1 MANNPKKKHKSK
13 FLANFVLLIILV
25 AGLFCLYNYTNV
37 LSKLLHKKYDI
48 TFVVDGNSYTQKV
61 EYDTL
66 PVFEGNLEK
75 APTNTIEYVF
85 SGWKP
90 ELQKVD
96 KDATYEAV
104 FQSQER
110 LYSVSVNSNYA
121 GGGTYS
127 GTGKIYSYQSNG
139 VIEVSVQSGYIFKG
153 WYKNGT
159 LISNDLSL
167 TLENIEADTVLETKF
182 ETIKKTITY
191 NNLKGATNPN
201 YQEYDVT
208 FGNFELQKLKV
219 DDYYFVGWYTGEN
232 GTGEKIE
239 TIDSS
244 LLQDYVLYAHWSLN
258 APINL
263 NVDGSVVKVL
273 DSFIGDTIT
282 LDKIN
287 AGFVPEN
294 FGMAGYSVNKWYKD
308 SSLTQ
313 EFEFGSSLADEIT
326 LYGEYEYLLNEIHF
340 YPYLDEFNSACE
352 SLSNINIDSR
362 SKLLAWID
370 YVRFYDISKKVGLK
384 LSYCS
389 SGAQAICNEITDAYY
404 ELIGENGYSVAL
416 SSYQTSSTFSPSAYG
431 STGYFYVT
439 KSYVSTEATKTADAD
454 KSGIY
459 EQQDY
464 AITVLNSNKRAN
476 DFNEFKLFNVKKTI
490 PVSTSDQMVHALM
503 NGYNV
508 LPVAGSKAEAVYNKA
523 RAVLVEICNDS
534 MSDFDKLRA
543 IYEWLIL
550 NVEYDNKALEL
561 AESGKSVLELM
572 EYDAWYAEGVF
583 NNGVAVCEGYAKA
596 FLILAKLENIP
607 TIIVSG
613 NSHAWNKVLYNGNW
627 YGVDATHGNPS
638 IKGSGGEKTYEA
650 LTYGEFMFTDSYK
663 SSLGYTSTKYTN
675 FKAET
680 ENAFNVYEKFTY
692 SYNLETFDLFINS
705 KEELTLALQY
715 ADSQAKTI
723 ENSSTYVTFEFAV
736 SSSYSDFQVNTLL
749 NQASIAS
756 SVQATIWFT
765 GTDSYGNKL
774 FAVKLA

>member
-1 MANNPKKKHKSK
+1 MADNPKKKRKSK
-13 FLANFVLLIILV
+13 FLSNFIPLIILV

-48 TFVVDGNSYTQKV
+48 TFIVDGNSYTQKV

-66 PVFEGNLEK
+66 PVFDGSLEK
-75 APTNTIEYVF
+75 TPTNTIEYVF

-96 KDATYEAV
+96 KDATYEAEFV
-104 FQSQER
+104 SQER
-110 LYSVSVNSNYA
+110 LYNVSISSNYA

-127 GTGKIYSYQSNG
+127 GTGKIYRYQSNG
-139 VIEVSVQSGYIFKG
+139 VVEVSVQNGYIFKG

-182 ETIKKTITY
+182 ETIKKSITY
-191 NNLKGATNPN
+191 NNLKDATNTN

-208 FGNFELQKLKV
+208 FGNFKLQNLKSNG
-219 DDYYFVGWYTGEN
+219 YYFVGWYTGEN
-232 GTGEKIE
+232 GTGEKVE

-244 LLQDYVLYAHWSLN
+244 LLQDYVLYAHWSLK

-263 NVDGSVVKVL
+263 NVDGKVVKVL
-273 DSFIGDTIT
+273 DSFIGDTVT

-287 AGFVPEN
+287 TGFIPEN
-294 FGMAGYSVNKWYKD
+294 CGMAGYSVNKWYKD
-308 SSLTQ
+308 SSFTQ
-313 EFEFGSSLADEIT
+313 EFEFGSSLTDEIT

-340 YPYLDEFNSACE
+340 YPYLDEFNSAFE

-362 SKLLAWID
+362 SKLIAWID
-370 YVRFYDISKKVGLK
+370 YVRFYDVSKKVGLK
-384 LSYCS
+384 LNYCS
-389 SGAQAICNEITDAYY
+389 SGAQAICNEISDAYY
-404 ELIGENGYSVAL
+404 ELIGENGYGDAL

-431 STGYFYVT
+431 SIGYFYVT
-439 KSYVSTEATKTADAD
+439 KSYASTEATKTADVD
-454 KSGIY
+454 KTGIY

-464 AITVLNSNKRAN
+464 AITVLNSSKRAD
-476 DFNEFKLFNVKKTI
+476 DFDEFKLFNVKKTI

-508 LPVAGSKAEAVYNKA
+508 LPVANSKAEDVYNKA
-523 RAVLVEICNDS
+523 KTVLIEICNDE
-534 MSDFDKLRA
+534 MNDFDKLRA

-550 NVEYDNKALEL
+550 NVEYDNKALAL
-561 AESGKSVLELM
+561 ADSGKSVIELM

-638 IKGSGGEKTYEA
+638 IKNTSSSKTYEA
-650 LTYGEFMFTDSYK
+650 FTYSEFMFTDSYK
-663 SSLGYTSTKYTN
+663 SSLHYTSTKYTN

-680 ENAFNVYEKFTY
+680 VFNVYDRLVY

-705 KEELTLALQY
+705 KEELTFVLKY
-715 ADSQAKTI
+715 ADSQAKNI
-723 ENSSTYVTFEFAV
+723 ESASTYVTFEFAI
-736 SSSYSDFQVNTLL
+736 SSSYSDYQVSMLL
-749 NQASIAS
+749 NQASSDS

-765 GTDSYGNKL
+765 GNDSCGNKL
-774 FAVKLA
+774 YAVKLA